1 MKVLIASILAALL
14 LLNCRKGIMV
24 AVTKSHTGVHSQ
36 LTTVIDEEGKSH
48 HLMYN
53 DHGHLLAYKA
63 GYAATYYKPGNS
75 HFATK
80 VAKHIDEK
88 VTYKNAEHGIGGRV
102 NHFEK
107 YVNEQKAADVTL
119 AYNENGYLIN
129 QKITCAEAGLVQE
142 FIYTY
147 VNENL
152 KCVEEYVNGK
162 LQSRAVLE
170 YYNSFNNSLQVDL
183 LDTKQIGLV
192 NDGQFG
198 KQSRNLV
205 KTAKVFD
212 ADSELLVQIDHF
224 YKIDEDGNAKSME
237 MRSGNRKLKTYK
249 FIFQ

>member
-24 AVTKSHTGVHSQ
+24 AVTKSQKGVKSQ
-36 LTTVIDEEGKSH
+36 LTTVIDDDGKRH

-53 DHGHLLAYKA
+53 DQDHLLAYKA
-63 GYAATYYKPGNS
+63 GDAVTYYKPGNS
-75 HFATK
+75 HFATQLSK
-80 VAKHIDEK
+80 GVGEK
-88 VTYKNAEHGIGGRV
+88 VTYQNAEQGIGGRV

-129 QKITCAEAGLVQE
+129 QKITSEQAGLVQE

-147 VNENL
+147 TNGNL
-152 KCVEEYVNGK
+152 KSVKEYVNGK
-162 LQSRAVLE
+162 LQSTASLE
-170 YYNSFNNSLQVDL
+170 YYDSFNNSLHIDL

-198 KQSRNLV
+198 KQSRNLL

-212 ADSELLVQIDHF
+212 ADSDLLVQVDHF
-224 YKIDEDGNAKSME
+224 YDIDADGNARSME
-237 MRSGNRKLKTYK
+237 MRSGNRKLNKYN